1 MGKVIS
7 TEYASYHV
15 DFKRLAVALT
25 LHPDV
30 LTLDVAERLGIH
42 PVMLYRWRM
51 EMRNGDLPNKSKID
65 DIESEADLLIAN
77 RKIKMLE
84 EELKATTRERDFL
97 KKSKRFFQE
106 PKKKSSNS

>member
-1 MGKVIS
+1 MGKVYS
-7 TEYASYHV
+7 TEYASYEV

-25 LHPDV
+25 LHPNV

-51 EMRNGDLPNKSKID
+51 EMRNGDLPSKSQVD
-65 DIESEADLLIAN
+65 DIESETDLVLAN
-77 RKIKMLE
+77 RKIKSLE
-84 EELKATTRERDFL
+84 KRLKSTTRERDFL
-97 KKSKRFFQE
+97 KKAKRFFQE